1 LVYFGFRSRF
11 IPDKNTIYFFSLFIG
26 TFFVVVDVV
35 VTVEAVN
42 VGVAVALLI
51 VVVAAVD
58 VFEIVVSGLI
68 DSNFEHVWHNHL
80 TSVLLHVWSTAVF
93 FLYLTIINK

>member
-1 LVYFGFRSRF
+1 MVYFGFRSRF

-26 TFFVVVDVV
+26 TFFVAVDVV
-35 VTVEAVN
+35 VAVEAVN
-42 VGVAVALLI
+42 VGVAVAVALLI

-68 DSNFEHVWHNHL
+68 D
-80 TSVLLHVWSTAVF
+80 
-93 FLYLTIINK
+93 